1 MALQLASV
9 AVLLLAWVQARLLEL
24 VAAVLRL
31 LPPVRVVADVDRL
44 LPLQLLLLLAVA
56 SNSFRNNPVILPL

>member
-9 AVLLLAWVQARLLEL
+9 AALLLAWVQARLLEL
-24 VAAVLRL
+24 VAAVLQL
-31 LPPVRVVADVDRL
+31 LPPVRVAADVDRL

>member
-1 MALQLASV
+1 
-9 AVLLLAWVQARLLEL
+9 VQARLLEL
-24 VAAVLRL
+24 VAAVLQL

-56 SNSFRNNPVILPL
+56 SNSFRNNPVILPP

>member
-1 MALQLASV
+1 
-9 AVLLLAWVQARLLEL
+9 VQARLLEL
-24 VAAVLRL
+24 VAAVLQL